1 MKIDVKDMA
10 HQLNLCGVAC
20 PMNFVKTKLYLDKLA
35 LGEVLQ
41 VNLDGGEPVESV
53 YASIQAEGH
62 QVDKPKL
69 KDDGSYLLTIKKSV
83 ILFLLFFSCLQFSCA
98 LAQASAGSSFSNKTV
113 KATAGVQDSNNIEEQ
128 IILAKKAILLAPTDV
143 MKRLH
148 LARLLL
154 RSGDTRQS
162 TIEYLNITVLNPKSY
177 IAYHEILLG
186 RPSVEQINEAIARL
200 NRLDEIKS
208 KQLVGTMVLSELY
221 ERKEDYYQAARVLV
235 DLQYSHT
242 IPPKYLAQITSRIHV
257 LLSKDKDSRT
267 VEKAIEQKTNVEE
280 AEFTPSTPVPMPDVT
295 TTDAPANKLRN
306 SKAIEGYGHAQLLP

>member
-1 MKIDVKDMA
+1 MTHK
-10 HQLNLCGVAC
+10 LNFRGVAC
-20 PMNFVKTKLYLDKLA
+20 PMNFVKTKLYLDKLVH
-35 LGEVLQ
+35 GEVLE
-41 VNLDGGEPVESV
+41 VILDAGEPVESV
-53 YASIQAEGH
+53 YASIQVEGH
-62 QVDKPKL
+62 QVDKPEIKN
-69 KDDGSYLLTIKKSV
+69 DGSYLLTIKKIAIS
-83 ILFLLFFSCLQFSCA
+83 FLLFFSCLQFSSA
-98 LAQASAGSSFSNKTV
+98 LAQATALNSFPN
-113 KATAGVQDSNNIEEQ
+113 KATNAAAGVEDKNNVEEQ
-128 IILAKKAILLAPTDV
+128 IILAKKAVLLAPTDLV
-143 MKRLH
+143 KRLY

-154 RSGDTRQS
+154 RSGNTRES
-162 TIEYLNITVLNPKSY
+162 TIEYLNITVLNPKSF

-242 IPPKYLAQITSRIHV
+242 IPQKYLAQITSRVHV

-280 AEFTPSTPVPMPDVT
+280 AEFTPNTPVPMPDVT

-306 SKAIEGYGHAQLLP
+306 NKAIEGYGHAQLLP